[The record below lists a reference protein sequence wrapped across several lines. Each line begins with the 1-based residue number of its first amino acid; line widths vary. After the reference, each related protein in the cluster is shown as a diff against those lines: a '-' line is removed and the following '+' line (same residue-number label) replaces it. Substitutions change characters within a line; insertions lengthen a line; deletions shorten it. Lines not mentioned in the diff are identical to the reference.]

1 MSYFHFV
8 NLTTAYLQSTQYID
22 CSNFKSISLTCP
34 ITGLKILQPAC
45 VQSKW
50 YEYIAAK
57 EKIES

>member
-8 NLTTAYLQSTQYID
+8 NHINAYLQSTRYID
-22 CSNFKSISLTCP
+22 SNNFKSISLTCP
-34 ITGLKILQPAC
+34 ITGLKILQPVC
-45 VQSKW
+45 VESKW

>member
-8 NLTTAYLQSTQYID
+8 NYITAYLQSTNYSD
-22 CSNFKSISLTCP
+22 CNNFKSISLSCP
-34 ITGLKILQPAC
+34 ITGLKIIQPVC
-45 VQSKW
+45 VQNKW